1 MKKKLPFIHIITGE
15 KTTPEE
21 RQTSFTKMMDIALEV
36 ATR

>member
-1 MKKKLPFIHIITGE
+1 MTVSDHIITGE